1 MAETIKK
8 AKAPAKPRKTA
19 TKKQATVEAVK
30 PQPSHE
36 EIAELARRY
45 WAERGWKDG
54 HAEEDWLR
62 AERELI
68 GIAS

>member
-1 MAETIKK
+1 MAESIKK
-8 AKAPAKPRKTA
+8 AKTPAKPRKTT
-19 TKKQATVEAVK
+19 TKKQASPEAARPK
-30 PQPSHE
+30 PTHE

-62 AERELI
+62 AERALLEL
-68 GIAS
+68 AS